1 MSDHAYNV
9 WIEIE
14 EVEVVDGCDSF
25 YEDRTDHLGYGK
37 AGRFENLDEAVAFSQ
52 HLSRLAADDLRDG
65 GDSLADRA
73 LIGLTRLHTDFGLGR
88 RSSFGP
94 PSTEVTVA
102 LYDLMSTLGLEIH

>member
-1 MSDHAYNV
+1 MSKHASNV

-14 EVEVVDGCDSF
+14 EVEVVDGCDMF

-37 AGRFENLDEAVAFSQ
+37 AGRFENLDKAVTFGQ

-73 LIGLTRLHTDFGLGR
+73 LVGLTASTRNCSWGNAHRSGR
-88 RSSFGP
+88 PRP
-94 PSTEVTVA
+94 R
-102 LYDLMSTLGLEIH
+102 